1 MSELVT
7 VGKTHWQGRQDPS
20 KSVSIFDRET
30 EANFKMGSYLVTR
43 SPCHPHARHATS
55 TPHAAMTPCTQE
67 RACEDG
73 EGGIA

>member
-1 MSELVT
+1 MSKKRL
-7 VGKTHWQGRQDPS
+7 KTIS
-20 KSVSIFDRET
+20 NAVFKT

-55 TPHAAMTPCTQE
+55 TPHAAMTQYTQE